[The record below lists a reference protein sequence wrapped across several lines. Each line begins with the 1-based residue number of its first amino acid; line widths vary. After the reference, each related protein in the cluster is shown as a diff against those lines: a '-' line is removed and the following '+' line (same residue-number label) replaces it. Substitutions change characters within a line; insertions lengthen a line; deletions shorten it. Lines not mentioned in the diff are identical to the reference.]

1 MGRPAY
7 GFVFPVLSGT
17 RIDFNIY
24 VRNYLRMNENSKPRL
39 LVVEDD
45 FENQKF
51 LQIFLKRKF
60 DVEICDSEETFY
72 EKLNNDKFDII
83 LMDISLRG
91 KKDGLQLTREIRQM
105 PEYSAL
111 PVVGLSAHAFQKD
124 KDNAYSAG
132 VDVFL
137 TKPVQNDVLMD
148 TLVKTLEEKSGI
160 RLN

>member
-1 MGRPAY
+1 MEDQKNTA
-7 GFVFPVLSGT
+7 
-17 RIDFNIY
+17 
-24 VRNYLRMNENSKPRL
+24 KPHL
-39 LVVEDD
+39 LIVEDD

-60 DVEICDSEETFY
+60 DVAICDSEETFY
-72 EKLNNDKFDII
+72 EKLNSQKFDII

-91 KKDGLQLTREIRQM
+91 KKDGLQLTREIRQSDV
-105 PEYSAL
+105 YKDL
-111 PVVGLSAHAFQKD
+111 PIVGLSAHAFQKD

-148 TLVKTLEEKSGI
+148 TLVRTYEDKSGAKI
-160 RLN
+160 A

>member
-1 MGRPAY
+1 MND
-7 GFVFPVLSGT
+7 VL
-17 RIDFNIY
+17 N
-24 VRNYLRMNENSKPRL
+24 NKPRL

-45 FENQKF
+45 YENQKF

-60 DVEICDSEETFY
+60 NIEICDSSETFY
-72 EKLNNDKFDII
+72 EKLDQKDFDII

-105 PEYSAL
+105 PEYADL
-111 PVVGLSAHAFQKD
+111 PVVGLSAHAFQRD

-137 TKPVQNDVLMD
+137 TKPVQNDVLME
-148 TLVKTLEEKSGI
+148 TLISTLEQKSGI
-160 RLN
+160 KIQ